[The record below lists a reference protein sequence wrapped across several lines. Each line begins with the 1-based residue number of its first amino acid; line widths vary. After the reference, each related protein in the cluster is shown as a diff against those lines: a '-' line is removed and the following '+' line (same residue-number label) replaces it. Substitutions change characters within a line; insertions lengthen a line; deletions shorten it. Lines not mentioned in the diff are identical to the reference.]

1 MISSM
6 TSYYSVSKDT
16 NYGSLVL
23 EIKTLNSRFFDL
35 QIKLSDELRIHEPL
49 IRKKIAKILSRGKI
63 ECKIFL
69 KEREGLVEIKNDDLK
84 NLKKFIKF
92 VEKISTLIKEPKQ
105 INPVEIIRLH
115 REKNNK
121 QNHKGLDKVLF
132 LLFDD
137 ALKKIVT
144 DRQREGKKIKQLI
157 TSRSLSIEK
166 EVAKIRKMIPRFINI
181 HQSKIVK
188 KFKDALID
196 VDQDKIKQELVTFIQ
211 KSDVD
216 EELDRLNAHSQELK
230 RLLSLSEP
238 VGKKIDFLMQEFNR
252 EANTLGA
259 KAIAVEI
266 SQSAVELKVLIEQIR
281 EQIQN
286 IE

>member
-6 TSYYSVSKDT
+6 TSYYSVSKET
-16 NYGSLVL
+16 SYGSLVL

-49 IRKKIAKILSRGKI
+49 IRKKIAKVLSRGKI

-84 NLKKFIKF
+84 NLKKLIKF

-121 QNHKGLDKVLF
+121 QNHKGLDKFLF

-137 ALKKIVT
+137 ALKKIIT

-157 TSRSLSIEK
+157 TSRSLRIEK

-196 VDQDKIKQELVTFIQ
+196 IDQDKIKQELVTFIQ

-216 EELDRLNAHSQELK
+216 EELDRLNSHSQELK

-252 EANTLGA
+252 EANTLGS

>member
-6 TSYYSVSKDT
+6 TSYYSVSKET
-16 NYGSLVL
+16 SYGSLVL

-84 NLKKFIKF
+84 NLKKLIKF
-92 VEKISTLIKEPKQ
+92 VEKISTLIKDPKQ

-121 QNHKGLDKVLF
+121 QNHKGLDKFLF

-137 ALKKIVT
+137 ALKKIIT

-157 TSRSLSIEK
+157 TSRSLRIEK
-166 EVAKIRKMIPRFINI
+166 EVAKIRKMIPRFIGI

-216 EELDRLNAHSQELK
+216 EELDRLNSHSQELK

-252 EANTLGA
+252 EANTLGS

>member
-6 TSYYSVSKDT
+6 TSYYSVSKET
-16 NYGSLVL
+16 SYGSLVL

-84 NLKKFIKF
+84 NLKKLIKF
-92 VEKISTLIKEPKQ
+92 VEKISTLIKDPKQ

-121 QNHKGLDKVLF
+121 QNHKGLDKFLF

-137 ALKKIVT
+137 ALKKIIT

-157 TSRSLSIEK
+157 TSRSLRIEK
-166 EVAKIRKMIPRFINI
+166 EVSKIRKMIPRFINI

-216 EELDRLNAHSQELK
+216 EELDRLNSHSQELK

-252 EANTLGA
+252 EANTLGS